1 MRKEIYTYKGEHFEI
16 KTVSKADSFEESDL
30 IVVLKHDGKLL
41 NFYHSHYE
49 TVQDCQF
56 QNNVD
61 LENKLYEI
69 AKSEIESGL
78 L

>member
-41 NFYHSHYE
+41 NFYHSH
-49 TVQDCQF
+49 
-56 QNNVD
+56 
-61 LENKLYEI
+61 
-69 AKSEIESGL
+69 
-78 L
+78 